1 MSPPGD
7 LFGPRRIEHGP
18 TTGQLD
24 HPVGDSNE
32 TMMDEDRR
40 QVGAAFGLA
49 PVLSATITPEEQHSR

>member
-32 TMMDEDRR
+32 TMMAEDRR
-40 QVGAAFGLA
+40 QVEAAIGLT
-49 PVLSATITPEEQHSR
+49 PVLSATITPEEPHP